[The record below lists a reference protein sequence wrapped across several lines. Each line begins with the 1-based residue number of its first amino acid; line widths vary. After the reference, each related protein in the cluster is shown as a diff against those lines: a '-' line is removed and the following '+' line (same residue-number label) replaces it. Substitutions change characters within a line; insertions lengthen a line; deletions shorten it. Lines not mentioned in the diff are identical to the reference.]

1 MARIL
6 TGCNATSYA
15 ISSALCFWMIER
27 FGRRTL
33 MMGGAT
39 LQFFAYLM
47 VAISV
52 ALLATAPTQWG
63 AVAITFLFFYY
74 AAFGCTWGMVP
85 WVYQAEVNS
94 LAMRTR
100 GAAAATATNWLFG
113 FVCTQ
118 FTPVG
123 IRDIGYRFY
132 ISECHISFFRR
143 LDTNKI
149 QFLHASIS
157 SSSS

>member
-1 MARIL
+1 
-6 TGCNATSYA
+6 
-15 ISSALCFWMIER
+15 MIER
-27 FGRRTL
+27 VGRRSL

-39 LQFFAYLM
+39 LQFIAYVF
-47 VAISV
+47 VAIAV
-52 ALLATAPTQWG
+52 AMLYTAEQQWG

-118 FTPVG
+118 FTPTG
-123 IRDIGYRFY
+123 IQNIGYRFY
-132 ISECHISFFRR
+132 ISKLLRKSHFRKTANLNQSSR
-143 LDTNKI
+143 
-149 QFLHASIS
+149 ASI
-157 SSSS
+157 